1 MQTDAQRKAKAKWH
15 AKNLTNVAAC
25 LRREVAED
33 FKDAAKR
40 DGTTPNELIRTW
52 VTDYIN
58 RKVTEMTNE
67 QIQAIATI
75 FAICR
80 KATGA
85 RGNNDIDNAQR
96 YPLREATIMINK
108 LHAMGKAT
116 SEVERQ
122 IAEQYAKVDVDT
134 FRANFD
140 KCLTLEQ
147 QGVWQIAYFKAM
159 GNDQK

>member
-15 AKNLTNVAAC
+15 AENLTNVAARV
-25 LRREVAED
+25 RREVAED
-33 FKDAAKR
+33 FKD
-40 DGTTPNELIRTW
+40 GTTPNELIRGW
-52 VTDYIN
+52 VMDYVN
-58 RKVTEMTNE
+58 REEQTMTNE

-80 KATGA
+80 KATGE

-116 SEVERQ
+116 DEIERQ
-122 IAEQYAKVDVDT
+122 IAEQYAKIDVDT

-147 QGVWQIAYFKAM
+147 QGVWQIAYFKEM
-159 GNDQK
+159 EDIGK

>member
-1 MQTDAQRKAKAKWH
+1 MA
-15 AKNLTNVAAC
+15 
-25 LRREVAED
+25 
-33 FKDAAKR
+33 
-40 DGTTPNELIRTW
+40 
-52 VTDYIN
+52 
-58 RKVTEMTNE
+58 MTNE

-80 KATGA
+80 KATGT
-85 RGNNDIDNAQR
+85 RGSNDIDNAQR

-116 SEVERQ
+116 DEIERQ
-122 IAEQYAKVDVDT
+122 IAEQYTKIDVDT
-134 FRANFD
+134 LRANFD

-159 GNDQK
+159 GNK

>member
-1 MQTDAQRKAKAKWH
+1 MQTEAQRRAKAKWQS
-15 AKNLTNVAAC
+15 KNMTNVAARV
-25 LRREVAED
+25 RREVAEE

-40 DGTTPNELIRTW
+40 DGATQNELIRGW

-58 RKVTEMTNE
+58 REVTTMTNE

-116 SEVERQ
+116 DEIERQ
-122 IAEQYAKVDVDT
+122 IAEQYEKIDVDT

-147 QGVWQIAYFKAM
+147 QGVWQIAYFKEM
-159 GNDQK
+159 GDVSK

>member
-1 MQTDAQRKAKAKWH
+1 MLTDAKRKADAKWQS
-15 AKNLTNVAAC
+15 KNMTNVAARV
-25 LRREVAED
+25 RRGVAED
-33 FKDAAKR
+33 FKSAAKR
-40 DGTTPNELIRTW
+40 DGTTPNELIRGW
-52 VTDYIN
+52 VKDYIN
-58 RKVTEMTNE
+58 REVMTMTNE

-96 YPLREATIMINK
+96 FPLREATIMINK

-116 SEVERQ
+116 DEIERQ
-122 IAEQYAKVDVDT
+122 IAEQYAKIDVDT

-147 QGVWQIAYFKAM
+147 QGVWQIAYFKEM
-159 GNDQK
+159 GDVSK

>member
-15 AKNLTNVAAC
+15 AENLTNVAARV
-25 LRREVAED
+25 RREVAED

-40 DGTTPNELIRTW
+40 DGTTPNELIRGW
-52 VTDYIN
+52 VTDYVN
-58 RKVTEMTNE
+58 REVTTMTNE

-85 RGNNDIDNAQR
+85 RGSNDIDSAQR
-96 YPLREATIMINK
+96 FPLREATIMINK

-116 SEVERQ
+116 DEIECQ
-122 IAEQYAKVDVDT
+122 IAEQYAKIDVDT

-147 QGVWQIAYFKAM
+147 QGVWQIAYFKAI